1 MAVDRL
7 ESNSEPAT
15 DDGTGAT
22 DARRSVVPAAA
33 GRSLWLAAAWT
44 GAGAAVFCSVAAIVA
59 VAICWLPAS
68 GGSGN
73 AGSAIR
79 AGVLVFLASLHAGIT
94 VDGVPTAFVPLGMT
108 VIVGLVAWRAGSGL
122 ADAVDDLGEERPGRL
137 ARVCAAQVAVFAL
150 VCGAGA
156 LLVSLGTSSVAPI
169 AATFTGAVLFALTGG
184 VAFARWSAL
193 GDAILDRLPELP
205 VAVFARAARAAVV
218 GVACYLG
225 VGALLVA
232 ASLVVHH
239 ERVEA
244 LSAQVGGGWAGA
256 PVLLLGILAAPNAVI
271 AASAYLA
278 GPGFALGTDT
288 HVSLFTT
295 AHGVLPA
302 FPVLGAM
309 PVGHGAPWPMLAL
322 AAATPVL
329 AGATLAAYTMRTPGW
344 LARLGEVGVAAMV
357 AGAIGMVLAWQGG
370 GAIGS
375 GRLNA
380 LGASPW
386 QFGAALCVQ
395 VAVLGSLGLA
405 GAALGGLV
413 RRWWSDRRVDLGDD
427 ATDSDSDS
435 DRRHRQR
442 QRQRRAR
449 PAADRPATRPL
460 GRHAGRRDRGPAS
473 RRSGGRGAGR
483 RGGQTPRGRS
493 GRGDGQDRAG

>member
-1 MAVDRL
+1 MPSDRL
-7 ESNSEPAT
+7 AEAEPAEGTRT
-15 DDGTGAT
+15 DVDDIDERDGV
-22 DARRSVVPAAA
+22 RRSVVPAAA

-44 GAGAAVFCSVAAIVA
+44 GAGTAVFCAVAAIVA

-108 VIVGLVAWRAGSGL
+108 LIVGLVAWRAGSGL
-122 ADAVDDLGEERPGRL
+122 ADAMDELGEERPGRL
-137 ARVCAAQVAVFAL
+137 ARVCAAQIGVFAF
-150 VCGAGA
+150 VCGAAA
-156 LLVSLGTSSVAPI
+156 LIVSLGTSSVAPI
-169 AATFTGAVLFALTGG
+169 PAALTGALLFAVTGG
-184 VAFARWSAL
+184 VAFARWSPL
-193 GDAILDRLPELP
+193 GDAILDGLPAVP
-205 VAVFARAARAAVV
+205 VAVLGRATRAAVA

-244 LSAQVGGGWAGA
+244 LSGQVGGGWSGA

-271 AASAYLA
+271 AASSYLA
-278 GPGFALGTDT
+278 GPGFAMGTDT

-309 PVGHGAPWPMLAL
+309 PVGHGAPWPVLAL

-329 AGATLAAYTMRTPGW
+329 AGATTAALIMRTPGW
-344 LARLGEVGVAAMV
+344 LARLRELGVAALV
-357 AGAIGMVLAWQGG
+357 AALIGTVLAWQGG

-380 LGASPW
+380 IGASPW
-386 QFGAALCVQ
+386 QFGAALGVQ
-395 VAVLGSLGLA
+395 LAVLGCLGLA
-405 GAALGGLV
+405 GAALGAARAPALV
-413 RRWWSDRRVDLGDD
+413 GS
-427 ATDSDSDS
+427 
-435 DRRHRQR
+435 
-442 QRQRRAR
+442 AR
-449 PAADRPATRPL
+449 
-460 GRHAGRRDRGPAS
+460 
-473 RRSGGRGAGR
+473 
-483 RGGQTPRGRS
+483 
-493 GRGDGQDRAG
+493 